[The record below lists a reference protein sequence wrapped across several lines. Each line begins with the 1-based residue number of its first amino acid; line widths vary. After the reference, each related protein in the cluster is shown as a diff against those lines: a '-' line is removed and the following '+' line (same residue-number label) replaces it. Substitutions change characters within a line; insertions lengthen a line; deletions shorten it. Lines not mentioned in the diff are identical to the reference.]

1 MLTEGKIQCLIVD
14 DEPPALDV
22 LQKYIEAVP
31 SLEHVGSCLNCVE
44 ALGYLQNKK
53 IDLLFLDIKMPQL
66 LGTDFV
72 RTLKNPPKI
81 IFTTAFRKYAIE
93 GFELD
98 AVDYLLKPI
107 SFDRFIKAVNKV
119 LETQLLSNAGNSEIS
134 SGSNSKN
141 EAFIYFRADRKMI
154 KVFLK
159 DILYVES
166 LKDYIKVITPTK
178 QIITK
183 QSISSLESMLPEDQF
198 IRIHRSYL
206 VAIDKIDS
214 FTADDI
220 EIEKKELPIGRM
232 YQHEISKLL
241 KAMNR

>member
-1 MLTEGKIQCLIVD
+1 MKINCLIVD

-31 SLEHVGSCLNCVE
+31 NLQLTGSCINCVE
-44 ALGYLQNKK
+44 ALRYLQGEKV
-53 IDLLFLDIKMPQL
+53 DLLFLDIKMPQL

-81 IFTTAFRKYAIE
+81 IFTTAFRKYAVE

-119 LETQLLSNAGNSEIS
+119 MQTQLPSNGGNSEINNN
-134 SGSNSKN
+134 GSNNKN

-154 KVFLK
+154 KVLLK
-159 DILYVES
+159 DILFVES
-166 LKDYIKVITPTK
+166 LKDYIRVITRSK

-183 QSISSLESMLPEDQF
+183 LSISALESMLPEDQF

-232 YQHEISKLL
+232 YQHEINKLL
-241 KAMNR
+241 KAKQVK